1 VIVLGES
8 HRVVKKSFD
17 AELWVDGKKLPL
29 NHMMQ
34 ETLANIM
41 AGFTKTLKGMD
52 SAPEAIE
59 VKIKK
64 LPQPVEV
71 DAHTYP

>member
-1 VIVLGES
+1 MVLFEG
-8 HRVVKKSFD
+8 HRVVKKGFET
-17 AELWVDGKKLPL
+17 ELWVDGKQVPL

-34 ETLANIM
+34 ETLANVLL
-41 AGFTKTLKGMD
+41 GFSKTLKGSD
-52 SAPEAIE
+52 AAPQILE

-64 LPQPVEV
+64 LPKPVDV